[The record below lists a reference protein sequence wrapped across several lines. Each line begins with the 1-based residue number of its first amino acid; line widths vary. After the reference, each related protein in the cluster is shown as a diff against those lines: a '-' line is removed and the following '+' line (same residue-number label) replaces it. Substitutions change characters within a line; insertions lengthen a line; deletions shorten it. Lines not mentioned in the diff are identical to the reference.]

1 MKINQE
7 KNLQSET
14 LVAEYDATFLE
25 IRDGYL
31 SNTDGFLSLSQG
43 LVALLELGA
52 EPTID
57 NTNIQEIWD
66 SAKDSFEH
74 GATEVDIDEGAYFYL
89 LRDEI
94 DNLGGYYSDNSDEE
108 DESDIPGFSSA
119 VWTFEADDARELVE
133 EFHAWIL
140 VELQ

>member
-1 MKINQE
+1 M
-7 KNLQSET
+7 SYET

-31 SNTDGFLSLSQG
+31 AGSNRFVSLSQG
-43 LVALLELGA
+43 LAALLERRA

-57 NTNIQEIWD
+57 NSNIQEIWEY
-66 SAKDSFEH
+66 AKNSFEP

-94 DNLGGYYSDNSDEE
+94 DNLGGSYSDNTDEE

-119 VWTFEADDARELVE
+119 VWTFEADDAREFVE
-133 EFHAWIL
+133 QFHAWIL
-140 VELQ
+140 SQLQ

>member
-1 MKINQE
+1 MEENQE
-7 KNLQSET
+7 ESMSSET

-25 IRDGYL
+25 IREGYL
-31 SNTDGFLSLSQG
+31 SNSDGFASLSQG
-43 LVALLELGA
+43 LAALLERGA

-57 NTNIQEIWD
+57 NSNIQELWD
-66 SAKDSFEH
+66 RAKDSYEP

-94 DNLGGYYSDNSDEE
+94 DNLGGSYSDNTDEE

-119 VWTFEADDARELVE
+119 VWTFEADDAREFVE

-140 VELQ
+140 EQLQ

>member
-1 MKINQE
+1 MKEQQE
-7 KNLQSET
+7 VSLSYET

-31 SNTDGFLSLSQG
+31 SNSDGFASLSQG
-43 LVALLELGA
+43 LAALLERGA

-57 NTNIQEIWD
+57 NSNIQEIWEY
-66 SAKDSFEH
+66 AKNSFEP

-94 DNLGGYYSDNSDEE
+94 DNLGGSYSDNTEEE
-108 DESDIPGFSSA
+108 DESDIPGFSSS
-119 VWTFEADDARELVE
+119 VWTFEANDALELVE
-133 EFHAWIL
+133 QFHAWIL
-140 VELQ
+140 SQLQ

>member
-1 MKINQE
+1 MEENQE
-7 KNLQSET
+7 DSLTYET

-31 SNTDGFLSLSQG
+31 SNSDGFASLSRG
-43 LVALLELGA
+43 LIALLERGA

-57 NTNIQEIWD
+57 NSNIQEIWEY
-66 SAKDSFEH
+66 AKNSFEP
-74 GATEVDIDEGAYFYL
+74 GATEVDIDECAYFYL

-94 DNLGGYYSDNSDEE
+94 DNLGGYYSENSDEE
-108 DESDIPGFSSA
+108 DESDMPGYSPA

-133 EFHAWIL
+133 DFHVWIL
-140 VELQ
+140 AQLQ

>member
-1 MKINQE
+1 MDENQE
-7 KNLQSET
+7 ESSSYET

-31 SNTDGFLSLSQG
+31 TSSEGFASLIQG
-43 LVALLELGA
+43 LAALLERGA

-57 NTNIQEIWD
+57 NSNIQEIWEY
-66 SAKDSFEH
+66 AKNSFEP

-94 DNLGGYYSDNSDEE
+94 DNLGGSYSDNTDEE

-119 VWTFEADDARELVE
+119 IWTFEADHTREFVE
-133 EFHAWIL
+133 EFHTWIL
-140 VELQ
+140 SQLQ

>member
-1 MKINQE
+1 MEENQE
-7 KNLQSET
+7 ESSLYET

-31 SNTDGFLSLSQG
+31 AGSDGFKSLSQG
-43 LVALLELGA
+43 LAALLERRV

-57 NTNIQEIWD
+57 NSNIQEIWEY
-66 SAKDSFEH
+66 AKNSFEP

-94 DNLGGYYSDNSDEE
+94 DNLGGYYSDNTDEE

-119 VWTFEADDARELVE
+119 VWTFEADDAREFVE
-133 EFHAWIL
+133 QFHAWIL
-140 VELQ
+140 AQLK

>member
-1 MKINQE
+1 MEENQE
-7 KNLQSET
+7 ESPAYET

-25 IRDGYL
+25 IREGYL
-31 SNTDGFLSLSQG
+31 SNSDGFASLSQG
-43 LVALLELGA
+43 LADLLERGV

-57 NTNIQEIWD
+57 NTNIQEIWEY
-66 SAKDSFEH
+66 AKNSFEP

-94 DNLGGYYSDNSDEE
+94 DNLGGSYSDNTDEV
-108 DESDIPGFSSA
+108 DESDIPGFSSS
-119 VWTFEADDARELVE
+119 VWTFEADDAREFVE

-140 VELQ
+140 AQLQ

>member
-1 MKINQE
+1 MEENQE
-7 KNLQSET
+7 KSLSSET

-31 SNTDGFLSLSQG
+31 SNSDGFASLSQG
-43 LVALLELGA
+43 LASLLERGA
-52 EPTID
+52 QPTIK
-57 NTNIQEIWD
+57 NSNIQEIWD
-66 SAKDSFEH
+66 RAKNSFEP
-74 GATEVDIDEGAYFYL
+74 GVTEVDIDEGAYFYL
-89 LRDEI
+89 LHDEI

-133 EFHAWIL
+133 NFHTWIL
-140 VELQ
+140 EQLQ

>member
-1 MKINQE
+1 MEENQE
-7 KNLQSET
+7 ESLSHET

-31 SNTDGFLSLSQG
+31 SNSDGFASLSQG
-43 LVALLELGA
+43 LAALLERGA

-57 NTNIQEIWD
+57 NSNIQEIWEY
-66 SAKDSFEH
+66 AKNSFEPR
-74 GATEVDIDEGAYFYL
+74 ATVVDIDEGAYFYL

-94 DNLGGYYSDNSDEE
+94 DNLGGSYSDNSDEE
-108 DESDIPGFSSA
+108 DESDIPGYSSA
-119 VWTFEADDARELVE
+119 VWIFESDDARELVE

-140 VELQ
+140 AQLQ

>member
-1 MKINQE
+1 MS
-7 KNLQSET
+7 SET

-25 IRDGYL
+25 IREGYL
-31 SNTDGFLSLSQG
+31 SNSNGFASLSQG
-43 LVALLELGA
+43 LAALLERGA

-57 NTNIQEIWD
+57 NSNIKELWD
-66 SAKDSFEH
+66 RAKNSFEP
-74 GATEVDIDEGAYFYL
+74 GATQVDIDEGAYFYL

-94 DNLGGYYSDNSDEE
+94 DNLGGSYSDNSDEE

-119 VWTFEADDARELVE
+119 VWTFEADDARQLLE

-140 VELQ
+140 AELQ

>member
-1 MKINQE
+1 MDENQE
-7 KNLQSET
+7 ESSSYET

-31 SNTDGFLSLSQG
+31 SNSDGFASLSQG
-43 LVALLELGA
+43 LAALLERGA

-57 NTNIQEIWD
+57 NSNIQEIWEY
-66 SAKDSFEH
+66 AKNSFEP
-74 GATEVDIDEGAYFYL
+74 GATEVDIDEGAYFCL

-94 DNLGGYYSDNSDEE
+94 DNLGGSYSDNTDEE
-108 DESDIPGFSSA
+108 DESDIPGYSSA
-119 VWTFEADDARELVE
+119 VWTFEADDAREFVE

-140 VELQ
+140 AQLQ

>member
-1 MKINQE
+1 MEENQE
-7 KNLQSET
+7 ESLSYET

-31 SNTDGFLSLSQG
+31 AGSDGFKSLSQG
-43 LVALLELGA
+43 LAALLERRA

-57 NTNIQEIWD
+57 NSNIQEIWEY
-66 SAKDSFEH
+66 AKNSFEP

-94 DNLGGYYSDNSDEE
+94 DNLGGSYSDNTEEE

-119 VWTFEADDARELVE
+119 VWTFEADDALELVE
-133 EFHAWIL
+133 QFHAWIL
-140 VELQ
+140 SQLQ